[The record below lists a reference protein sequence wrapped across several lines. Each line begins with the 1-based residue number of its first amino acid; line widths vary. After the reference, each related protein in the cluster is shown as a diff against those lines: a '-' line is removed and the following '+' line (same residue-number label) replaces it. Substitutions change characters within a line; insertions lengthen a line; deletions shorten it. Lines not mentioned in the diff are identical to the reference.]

1 MDEILSKSLEQ
12 LDGKPWGDASAD
24 ATGLIERVHRLRTV
38 ALRDLTDEDLATL
51 LGQREGAEWIIPLLF
66 DRLETDPLA
75 GEWYPGQLLA
85 NLLLNRDYFERF
97 PNDLLKL
104 HRVRTELIGLRD
116 AADKLLTDPGWP
128 RDI

>member
-1 MDEILSKSLEQ
+1 MDEILGKSLEE
-12 LDGKPWGDASAD
+12 LDGNPWGGPPAD
-24 ATGLIERVHRLRTV
+24 ATGLMERVHRLRTV

-51 LGQREGAEWIIPLLF
+51 LGQRQGAEWIIPLLF
-66 DRLETDPLA
+66 DRLQTDPFA

-85 NLLLNRDYFERF
+85 NVLLNPDYFERF

-104 HRVRTELIGLRD
+104 HRVRMELIGIRD
-116 AADKLLTDPGWP
+116 AADKLLADPRWP